1 MKATKTDIV
10 DLDLRHLPQY
20 AGYLLDHRVEQF
32 VRTLLRNSYDADV
45 PLLRMLPDMTEDQ
58 LFDFALVSNKNMLE
72 CIRKNDIPKY
82 IETTRTNWI
91 NNQLTIIAKDQ
102 IIADDIVL
110 VNYARKKTFRAFIG
124 DYSSDLMKA
133 LELVEEVDRFVS
145 SLDAALFKTFIGIQ
159 EQQIREINESLKK
172 RENQLLDAQAIAQI
186 GSFEWDFKGQN
197 SSYTPEVY
205 KIFEFDK
212 TNTLEAFLEDVHP
225 EDRLKIR
232 AALEKAM
239 HDGEYQCEY
248 RYNRNN
254 KPKVLFSRGKVYF
267 DKNVPVKMI
276 GTVMDITEK
285 SNFILKLQES
295 EELSKQSQVLTSTG
309 TWKWTLNDNQI
320 SWSDEMYRIY
330 GLLPQSEVIT
340 FDRFVSFI
348 HPDYKQRRLTEIT
361 EALQKG
367 IANDY
372 IMKIIC
378 SDGKEKFLKGK
389 GKVLLDGNRNP
400 VGMLGTCQD
409 ITKEYALNEELET
422 RNQELSRKNKVLE
435 SFNFIATHDL
445 QEPLRKIQVYSN
457 RMLHEGVHDIPEKYL
472 KYFDKISISSN
483 RMQRMIE
490 DFMTFYQSLNAEHN
504 LEEVDLKVM
513 LNDIKE
519 EFSDAIAVKNAKIT
533 SDDLPCVQA
542 IRIQIRQL
550 LKQLISNALK
560 FSKPNVKPEI
570 SIVHALEKH
579 KDGRCS
585 LKLIIKDNGIGFDS
599 KYAERIFDLFQ
610 KLHSKDEYS
619 GSGIGLSLCKKIVE
633 AHGGNITAQSE
644 PGIGSEFCVCLPLR
658 DCLKNHPAA

>member
-1 MKATKTDIV
+1 MKAAKTDIV

-20 AGYLLDHRVEQF
+20 AGYLLDYRMEQF

-45 PLLRMLPDMTEDQ
+45 PFLRMLNNMTEDQ

-72 CIRKNDIPKY
+72 CIRKNDIPQY
-82 IETTRTNWI
+82 IETTKTNWI
-91 NNQLTIIAKDQ
+91 NNQLKIIAKDQ

-110 VNYARKKTFRAFIG
+110 VNYARKKTFRAFIAH
-124 DYSSDLMKA
+124 YTSDLKKA
-133 LELVEEVDRFVS
+133 LELVEDVDRFVS
-145 SLDAALFKTFIGIQ
+145 TLDAALFKTFIGIQ
-159 EQQIREINESLKK
+159 EQQIREINENLKK
-172 RENQLLDAQAIAQI
+172 RENQLLEAQAIAQI
-186 GSFEWDFKGQN
+186 GSFEWDFKGKN

-212 TNTLEAFLEDVHP
+212 TSTLEAFLEDVHP

-232 AALEKAM
+232 AAIEKAI

-267 DKNVPVKMI
+267 DKNMPVKMI

-309 TWKWTLNDNQI
+309 TWKWTLNENQI

-340 FDRFVSFI
+340 FDRFVNFI

-400 VGMLGTCQD
+400 VGILGTCQD

-457 RMLHEGVHDIPEKYL
+457 RMLHEGIHDIPEKYL

-519 EFSDAIAVKNAKIT
+519 EFSDTLAVKNARIT
-533 SDDLPCVQA
+533 SDDLPCVHA
-542 IRIQIRQL
+542 IRIQIKQL

-570 SIVHALEKH
+570 SIVHTLEKDE
-579 KDGRCS
+579 DGRCS
-585 LKLIIKDNGIGFDS
+585 LKLIIKDNGIGFDN

-633 AHGGNITAQSE
+633 DHGGNITAQSE
-644 PGIGSEFCVCLPLR
+644 PGIGSEFCVCLPVG